1 MEVEDDAS
9 ETSDDF
15 ETSSSYSEEHSNIP
29 KLEKT
34 VKSEND
40 TRNDDSDIF
49 KKSEHVEA
57 NQASQVLEKC
67 EYEVI
72 RDQRIKEL
80 KEAFLSW
87 RGPRASPTL

>member
-1 MEVEDDAS
+1 M
-9 ETSDDF
+9 
-15 ETSSSYSEEHSNIP
+15 
-29 KLEKT
+29 
-34 VKSEND
+34 KSEIDTCD
-40 TRNDDSDIF
+40 TRNIDDSDIF
-49 KKSEHVEA
+49 KKSE
-57 NQASQVLEKC
+57 QVLEKC